1 MTAAAQT
8 PPPERPDDA
17 LESPPETGPDAAA
30 ETARP
35 DSRARALGPDARRKE
50 YVRIA
55 SPSGAGTPASRIEI
69 IGRRKAGFDDLYH
82 QLLTAS
88 WPRFLTLS
96 AVTYLGINCVFALL
110 FWADRPGVA
119 GGALKFANG
128 NGDALGAFADS
139 FFFSVQTFGTIGY
152 GGMAPADLYT
162 NLLVTVESFVGLGAV
177 AVLTGIIFARVSR
190 PTARV
195 LFSQWATIGAFEGR
209 PTLIFRCANE
219 RANQILDAEVSV
231 SLAKQVVTQEGMR
244 VRRLLDLKV
253 IRSRSPLFA
262 LSWMIMH
269 VIDESSPLHG
279 TTPEILAE
287 EKVEILVI
295 VAGVDETFAQRI
307 HARHSY
313 LPSQIAWN
321 RRFMDI
327 LTIGTDGHRVIDYT
341 RFHTLEP
348 EIDNNSVLDG

>member
-1 MTAAAQT
+1 MTADTAPT
-8 PPPERPDDA
+8 PSPERSPESHNPDDPTS
-17 LESPPETGPDAAA
+17 SPSPSD
-30 ETARP
+30 
-35 DSRARALGPDARRKE
+35 
-50 YVRIA
+50 YVRMID
-55 SPSGAGTPASRIEI
+55 PNRRRPQGARIEI
-69 IGRRKAGFDDLYH
+69 IGRRQAGLDDLYH

-96 AVTYLGINCVFALL
+96 AATYLAINCLFAVLFLL
-110 FWADRPGVA
+110 DRA
-119 GGALKFANG
+119 GSAGAALKPEPGAG
-128 NGDALGAFADS
+128 AGPRAFADA

-152 GGMAPADLYT
+152 GGMVPVDLYA

-195 LFSQWATIGAFEGR
+195 MFSQWATISLFEGR
-209 PTLIFRCANE
+209 PTLVFRCANE
-219 RANQILDAEVSV
+219 RANQILDAEVTV
-231 SLAKQVVTQEGMR
+231 TLARQDVTQEGVR
-244 VRRLLDLKV
+244 VRRLLDMKV

-269 VIDESSPLHG
+269 VIDEASPLYG
-279 TTPEILAE
+279 ATPESLAAD
-287 EKVEILVI
+287 KVEILVI

-313 LPSQIAWN
+313 VPAEIAWN
-321 RRFMDI
+321 RRLSDI
-327 LTIGTDGHRVIDYT
+327 LTVGADGHRIVDYT

-348 EIDNNSVLDG
+348 EIDNNSMLDG

>member
-1 MTAAAQT
+1 MTTASAPT
-8 PPPERPDDA
+8 PPPEPQ
-17 LESPPETGPDAAA
+17 
-30 ETARP
+30 P
-35 DSRARALGPDARRKE
+35 DSLDRADPSPAPSD
-50 YVRIA
+50 YVRMID
-55 SPSGAGTPASRIEI
+55 PDHRRPQGNRIEI
-69 IGRRKAGFDDLYH
+69 IGRRQAGLDDLYH

-96 AVTYLGINCVFALL
+96 AATYLAINCLFAVLFLL
-110 FWADRPGVA
+110 DRA
-119 GGALKFANG
+119 GFAGAALKPAPG
-128 NGDALGAFADS
+128 SGVGAGLRAFADS

-152 GGMAPADLYT
+152 GGMVPVDLYA

-195 LFSQWATIGAFEGR
+195 MFSQWATISLFEGR

-219 RANQILDAEVSV
+219 RANQILDAEVTV
-231 SLAKQVVTQEGMR
+231 TLARQDVTQEGVR
-244 VRRLLDLKV
+244 VRRLLDMKV

-269 VIDESSPLHG
+269 VIDEASPLHG
-279 TTPEILAE
+279 ATPDSLAAD
-287 EKVEILVI
+287 KVEILVI

-313 LPSQIAWN
+313 VPAEIAWN
-321 RRFMDI
+321 RRLSDI
-327 LTIGTDGHRVIDYT
+327 LTVGADGHRVIDYT

-348 EIDNNSVLDG
+348 EIDNNSILDG

>member
-1 MTAAAQT
+1 
-8 PPPERPDDA
+8 
-17 LESPPETGPDAAA
+17 
-30 ETARP
+30 
-35 DSRARALGPDARRKE
+35 
-50 YVRIA
+50 VRIA
-55 SPSGAGTPASRIEI
+55 RPTRRGERANRIEI
-69 IGRRKAGFDDLYH
+69 IGRRRAGIDDLYH

-96 AVTYLGINCVFALL
+96 ALTYLAINGVFALL
-110 FWADRPGVA
+110 FWVDRAGVA
-119 GGALKFANG
+119 GGALKSG
-128 NGDALGAFADS
+128 TGMSVALGAFADA

-195 LFSQWATIGAFEGR
+195 MFSDWATITRFEGQ

-219 RANQILDAEVSV
+219 RANQILDAEVTV
-231 SLAKQVVTQEGMR
+231 SLAQQVVTQEGMR
-244 VRRLLDLKV
+244 VRRMLDLKV
-253 IRSRSPLFA
+253 VRSRSPLFA
-262 LSWMIMH
+262 LTWMILH
-269 VIDESSPLHG
+269 VIDEASPLYG
-279 TTPEILAE
+279 ATPESLAE
-287 EKVEILVI
+287 NKVEILVI

-313 LPSQIAWN
+313 VPAEIAWN
-321 RRFMDI
+321 RRLSDI
-327 LTIGTDGHRVIDYT
+327 LTVGADGHRVVDYT

-348 EIDNNSVLDG
+348 EIDNISVLDG

>member
-1 MTAAAQT
+1 MTAAAPRPDPAPDGPAA
-8 PPPERPDDA
+8 PPPSRPGRSEYVTLARPPGRRERPN
-17 LESPPETGPDAAA
+17 
-30 ETARP
+30 
-35 DSRARALGPDARRKE
+35 
-50 YVRIA
+50 
-55 SPSGAGTPASRIEI
+55 RIEI
-69 IGRRKAGFDDLYH
+69 IGRRRAGMDDLYH

-88 WPRFLTLS
+88 WARFLTLS
-96 AVTYLGINCVFALL
+96 AITYLAINGIFALL
-110 FWADRPGVA
+110 FWADRTGVA
-119 GGALKFANG
+119 GGALKSPAG
-128 NGDALGAFADS
+128 PSDGLWALADA

-195 LFSQWATIGAFEGR
+195 LFSERATISSFEGQ

-219 RANQILDAEVSV
+219 RANQILDAEVTV
-231 SLAKQVVTQEGMR
+231 SLARQVVTQEGLR
-244 VRRLLDLKV
+244 VRRMLDLKV
-253 IRSRSPLFA
+253 VRSRSPLFA
-262 LSWMIMH
+262 LTWMILH
-269 VIDESSPLHG
+269 VIDETSPLFG
-279 TTPEILAE
+279 ATPESLVE
-287 EKVEILVI
+287 EKAEILVI

-313 LPSQIAWN
+313 MPEDIAWN
-321 RRFMDI
+321 RRLADI
-327 LTIGTDGHRVIDYT
+327 LTVGADGHRVVDYT